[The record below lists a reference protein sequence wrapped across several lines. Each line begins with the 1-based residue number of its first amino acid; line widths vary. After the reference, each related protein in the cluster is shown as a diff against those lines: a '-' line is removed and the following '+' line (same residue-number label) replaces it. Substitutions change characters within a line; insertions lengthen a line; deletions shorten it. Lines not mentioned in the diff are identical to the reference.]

1 MTILASA
8 KNDRTNQTL
17 YLLFLFGS
25 IFWHRAEGQR
35 GKGEVTSTRW
45 DCIQLEFEGLEALLK
60 FTFKFMPRE
69 PFSLFVRP
77 LDKFV
82 KLGTGIVH
90 GFLGIGN
97 EYPIQFGECKHKLE
111 FVDYIFTH
119 IFSGARR
126 FGW

>member
-1 MTILASA
+1 M
-8 KNDRTNQTL
+8 
-17 YLLFLFGS
+17 F
-25 IFWHRAEGQR
+25 
-35 GKGEVTSTRW
+35 TRW
-45 DCIQLEFEGLEALLK
+45 DCIQLEFKGLEPLLK
-60 FTFKFMPRE
+60 FTFEFMPRK

-82 KLGTGIVH
+82 KLGTGVVH

-119 IFSGARR
+119 
-126 FGW
+126 

>member
-1 MTILASA
+1 M
-8 KNDRTNQTL
+8 KEQ
-17 YLLFLFGS
+17 LLF
-25 IFWHRAEGQR
+25 
-35 GKGEVTSTRW
+35 TRW
-45 DCIQLEFEGLEALLK
+45 DCIQLEFEGLEPLLK
-60 FTFKFMPRE
+60 FTFEFMPRE
-69 PFSLFVRP
+69 PFSLFVRS

-82 KLGTGIVH
+82 KLGTGVVH

-119 IFSGARR
+119 KFSGARR

>member
-1 MTILASA
+1 M
-8 KNDRTNQTL
+8 KEQ
-17 YLLFLFGS
+17 LLF
-25 IFWHRAEGQR
+25 
-35 GKGEVTSTRW
+35 TRW
-45 DCIQLEFEGLEALLK
+45 DCIQLEFEGLETLLK
-60 FTFKFMPRE
+60 FTFEFMPRE

-90 GFLGIGN
+90 GFLCIGN
-97 EYPIQFGECKHKLE
+97 ENPIQFGECKHKLE